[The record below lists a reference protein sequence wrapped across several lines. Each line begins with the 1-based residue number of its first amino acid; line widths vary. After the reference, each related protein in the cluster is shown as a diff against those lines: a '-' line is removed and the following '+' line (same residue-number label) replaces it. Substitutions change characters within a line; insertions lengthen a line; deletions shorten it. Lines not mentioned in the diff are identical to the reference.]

1 MPTAIFT
8 RDLTKVYPLPA
19 RRGTRTA
26 VDKLNLEVPEGQVF
40 AFLGPNGAGKTTTIK
55 MLLGFIRPTGGRAE
69 IFGRDIGEYEA
80 RRDVGYL
87 PEQPYF
93 HKSLSPRETLALHA
107 GLLGIGR
114 KQRDEQIEAALH
126 LTGLTDH
133 HNVRIS
139 KLSKG
144 LMQRVGIAQA
154 LIGSPRLLML
164 DEPTSGLDPIGRREM
179 KDLILSLKGRTTVFL
194 SSHLLSEVEAVADQ
208 VAILSKGNLVCVGH
222 TNDIKKTGDTVCVCC
237 QGMTELARIAL
248 ARLGAQVSVEPSAD
262 EASGRDCAIIRVAAD
277 GVFSAIRILE
287 EHELP
292 LTSVARE
299 QETLEDAFMR
309 LAA

>member
-1 MPTAIFT
+1 MPAAIFT
-8 RDLTKVYPLPA
+8 EGLTKLYPLPG
-19 RRGTRTA
+19 RRGKRTA
-26 VDKLNLEVPEGQVF
+26 VNALDLEVPEGQVF

-55 MLLGFIRPTGGRAE
+55 TLLGFIRPTSGRAE
-69 IFGRDIGEYEA
+69 IFGRDIADYQA

-93 HKSLSPRETLALHA
+93 HKFLSPRETLSLHA
-107 GLLGIGR
+107 RLLGLGR
-114 KQRDEQIEAALH
+114 KLRDEQIEAALQ
-126 LTGLTDH
+126 LTGLTEH
-133 HNVRIS
+133 HNIRVS

-208 VAILSKGNLVCVGH
+208 VAIVSKGNLVCVGPPD
-222 TNDIKKTGDTVCVCC
+222 DIKQTGDTVCICC
-237 QGMTELARIAL
+237 EGMTDAARSDL
-248 ARLGAQVSVEPSAD
+248 TSVGAQVSTAESD
-262 EASGRDCAIIRVAAD
+262 ENNSRDQAEVRVDIDCVFVAIH
-277 GVFSAIRILE
+277 ILE
-287 EHELP
+287 QHG
-292 LTSVARE
+292 LTLASLSRE
-299 QETLEDAFMR
+299 QETLEDAFLR